1 MTDFEK
7 LVHDLGHPGVPLEI
21 AALLG
26 CLALAYAICWLLG
39 RRRTQKSVWFGGA
52 IFDGVLF
59 PLLALAFT
67 YGAFLYFAQRQPASV
82 LRIAL
87 PVLISLAGIRFLAR
101 VLTVV
106 FPNSAFARLMERVF
120 SWLAWIAAVLWI
132 VGVLP
137 DVIDRM

>member
-7 LVHDLGHPGVPLEI
+7 LVHDLGHPGEPFEF

-26 CLALAYAICWLLG
+26 CLGLAYAICRLAG
-39 RRRTQKSVWFGGA
+39 RHINQQSVWFGRA
-52 IFDGVLF
+52 TVDGVLF

-67 YGAFLYFAQRQPASV
+67 YGAFLYFAPRQPASV

-106 FPNSAFARLMERVF
+106 LPNSAFARLMDRVF
-120 SWLAWIAAVLWI
+120 SWLACIAAVLW
-132 VGVLP
+132 
-137 DVIDRM
+137 